1 MKKIAVLLSILMVVL
16 GAPEAF
22 AANSLAVTNA
32 AAMGPE
38 DGGQCSGGPCGL
50 AVTMDG
56 STNPARVQDDSPN
69 NEAIYR
75 ASFWFDPTGLTMAE
89 TDYFVIARWTET
101 SAVVGSAMLL
111 MVYKNGNYRLFA
123 RAANNAAGV
132 FRFTSRINL
141 TGANRIQ
148 IEWTQSPAPA
158 TPGGDMV
165 VTILEGPQAG
175 ATVAISDI
183 QGLNNSARDIDN
195 AMIGAVGNLANAPGT
210 SGTMYFDT
218 FESFRTLA
226 P

>member
-1 MKKIAVLLSILMVVL
+1 MKKIAVAFTILVL
-16 GAPEAF
+16 VFAASDAF

-32 AAMGPE
+32 AAMGSE

-50 AVTMDG
+50 AVTLDG

-69 NEAIYR
+69 NESVYR
-75 ASFWFDPTGLTMAE
+75 ASYWFDPTGLTMAE
-89 TDYFVIARWTET
+89 SDYFVIGRWTET
-101 SAVVGSAMLL
+101 DAAVGSAMLL
-111 MVYKNGNYRLFA
+111 TIYKNGKYRLFA

-141 TGANRIQ
+141 TGANLIQ
-148 IEWTQSPAPA
+148 IEWTQSDAPA

-175 ATVAISDI
+175 ASVAISDI

-195 AMIGAVGNLANAPGT
+195 ALIGGVGNLANAPGT
-210 SGTMYFDT
+210 SGVMYFDT